1 MKVSCPAKL
10 NIGLKI
16 NSKRPD
22 GYHNLETEFR
32 LISLYDYLE
41 IKESKN
47 FQLNINNDEIETE
60 DNLITKAYFL
70 MKSLCNEKS
79 EFSFKVQKNIPIGAG
94 LGGGSSNCAST
105 LIVL

>member
-22 GYHNLETEFR
+22 GYHDLETEFR

-41 IKESKN
+41 IEESDN
-47 FQLNINNDEIETE
+47 FQLRINNDDIETG
-60 DNLITKAYFL
+60 DNLITKAYY
-70 MKSLCNEKS
+70 
-79 EFSFKVQKNIPIGAG
+79 
-94 LGGGSSNCAST
+94 
-105 LIVL
+105 

>member
-22 GYHNLETEFR
+22 GYHDLETEFR

-47 FQLNINNDEIETE
+47 IVEMIFFILK
-60 DNLITKAYFL
+60 NL
-70 MKSLCNEKS
+70 
-79 EFSFKVQKNIPIGAG
+79 FKD
-94 LGGGSSNCAST
+94 
-105 LIVL
+105 

>member
-22 GYHNLETEFR
+22 GYHDLETEFR

-41 IKESKN
+41 IKESK
-47 FQLNINNDEIETE
+47 IS
-60 DNLITKAYFL
+60 NLISIM
-70 MKSLCNEKS
+70 MKLKL
-79 EFSFKVQKNIPIGAG
+79 KII
-94 LGGGSSNCAST
+94 
-105 LIVL
+105 